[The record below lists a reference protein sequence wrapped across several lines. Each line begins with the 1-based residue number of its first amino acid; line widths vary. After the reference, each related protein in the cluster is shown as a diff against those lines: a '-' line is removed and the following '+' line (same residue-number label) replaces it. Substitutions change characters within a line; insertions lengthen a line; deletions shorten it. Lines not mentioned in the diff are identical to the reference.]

1 LYQALYTPRPPNTAP
16 APLNGAISVPVDKAI
31 INLTLNSL
39 KKQKPLAKL
48 LVLAKRKQAK
58 HEFQQQQA
66 MATEMYVSQ
75 LWTALDSGQ
84 TKTIKVTELIHH
96 VKQSLFNATTTTV
109 LKAKCQ

>member
-1 LYQALYTPRPPNTAP
+1 LD
-16 APLNGAISVPVDKAI
+16 GAIPVPVDKAI

-39 KKQKPLAKL
+39 KQQKPLAKL

-58 HEFQQQQA
+58 HEFQQPQV
-66 MATEMYVSQ
+66 MANEMYLSQ

-96 VKQSLFNATTTTV
+96 VKQSLLNATATTA
-109 LKAKCQ
+109 LKATFQ